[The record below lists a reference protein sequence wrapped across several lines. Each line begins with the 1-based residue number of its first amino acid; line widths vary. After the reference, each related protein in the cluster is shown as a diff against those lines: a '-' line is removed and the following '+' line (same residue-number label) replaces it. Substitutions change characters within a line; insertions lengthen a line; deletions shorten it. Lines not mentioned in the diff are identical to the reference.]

1 MSYQF
6 NCPTGVSPGHGA
18 PPSKPNGS
26 PRKPMDLGMHSG
38 IKPENVMHLLSFG
51 HYLRIKPFDTATQE
65 GRTQER
71 YRRAAWSTITNLLNK
86 GLAMAVM
93 LLSVNWT
100 ISYLGAERFGIWMT
114 IASFAGMLTFLDLGV
129 GNALVNHIAE
139 NAAQEKPAELEKSIS
154 GGLGFLGLIGVTVTV
169 LLLLL
174 AALLPWAAL
183 IKVADPQLVFE
194 TRRAALLFALL
205 FGFYLFTSGIQ
216 RVFWG
221 LQRAFE
227 GHFVAA
233 ISSLLAIM
241 ALWVAAKSK
250 ADVTMLLAATLGIQS
265 LAGFPL
271 LLLLFLR
278 KQISIKEIKTSTS
291 LEGSKLL
298 RAGGLFLVLQ
308 IGTMIGWGA
317 DSLIISGTLG
327 ATSVV
332 VYAVTQKLFQF
343 VTQPLATVNAP
354 LWSAYSDARARG
366 DRQFIRQTLW
376 HSMVLTLTVATV
388 SVFLISIFSEWL
400 IFTWTDGTIK
410 VPRSFI
416 YTFAVLV
423 IFESCGNAFAM
434 FLNGM
439 QIVRQQVIVV
449 ILFCF
454 LTLPLKIIGIHYLGE
469 IVIPLTT
476 LIVYSLI
483 HVYFYGFL
491 FRHYIKS
498 LIN

>member
-1 MSYQF
+1 MSYQLHYSI
-6 NCPTGVSPGHGA
+6 NSE
-18 PPSKPNGS
+18 K
-26 PRKPMDLGMHSG
+26 
-38 IKPENVMHLLSFG
+38 VMRLLRFG

-71 YRRAAWSTITNLLNK
+71 YRRAAWSTISNLLSK

-100 ISYLGAERFGIWMT
+100 ISYLGTERFGIWMT
-114 IASFAGMLTFLDLGV
+114 IASFASMLTFLDLGV

-139 NAAQEKPAELEKSIS
+139 NAAQDKPVELEKSIS

-174 AALLPWAAL
+174 AALLPWAAV

-194 TRRAALLFALL
+194 ARRSAMLFAVL
-205 FGFYLFTSGIQ
+205 FGLYLFTSGIQ
-216 RVFWG
+216 RVFGG

-233 ISSLLAIM
+233 ISSLLAII

-250 ADVTMLLAATLGIQS
+250 ADVTILLAATLGIQS
-265 LAGFPL
+265 LAGLPL
-271 LLLLFLR
+271 LFLLFLR
-278 KQISIKEIKTSTS
+278 KQISIREIKTSTS
-291 LEGSKLL
+291 IEGSKLL
-298 RAGGLFLVLQ
+298 RAGSLFLVLQ

-317 DSLIISGTLG
+317 DSLIISSTLG

-332 VYAVTQKLFQF
+332 VYAVTQRLFQF
-343 VTQPLATVNAP
+343 VSQPLATVNAP

-376 HSMVLTLTVATV
+376 RSMMLTLSVATL
-388 SVFLISIFSEWL
+388 SVFLISLLSEWL
-400 IFTWTDGTIK
+400 IFYWTDGTIK
-410 VPRSFI
+410 IPRSFI

-423 IFESCGNAFAM
+423 IFECCGNAFAM

-439 QIVRQQVIVV
+439 QIVKQQVIVV

-454 LTLPLKIIGIHYLGE
+454 LTLPLKIIGVNYFGVIL
-469 IVIPLTT
+469 IPLTT
-476 LIVYSLI
+476 LIVYSFI
-483 HVYFYGFL
+483 HVYCYGFL
-491 FRHYIKS
+491 FRNTIKS
-498 LIN
+498 LII

>member
-1 MSYQF
+1 M
-6 NCPTGVSPGHGA
+6 
-18 PPSKPNGS
+18 
-26 PRKPMDLGMHSG
+26 R
-38 IKPENVMHLLSFG
+38 LLNFG
-51 HYLRIKPFDTATQE
+51 HYLRIKPFNAATQE

-71 YRRAAWSTITNLLNK
+71 YRRAAWSTISNLLSK

-100 ISYLGAERFGIWMT
+100 ISYLGTERFGIWMT

-139 NAAQEKPAELEKSIS
+139 NSAQDKPLELEKSIS

-174 AALLPWAAL
+174 AALLPWDAV

-194 TRRAALLFALL
+194 IRRSAMLFAVL
-205 FGFYLFTSGIQ
+205 FGLYLFTSGIQ

-227 GHFVAA
+227 GHLVAA
-233 ISSLLAIM
+233 ISSLVAIM

-250 ADVTMLLAATLGIQS
+250 ADVTILLATTLGIQS
-265 LAGFPL
+265 LAGLPL

-278 KQISIKEIKTSTS
+278 KQISIREIKTSTS
-291 LEGSKLL
+291 IEGGKLL
-298 RAGGLFLVLQ
+298 HAGSLFLVLQ

-317 DSLIISGTLG
+317 DSLIISSTLG

-332 VYAVTQKLFQF
+332 VYAITQKLFQF
-343 VTQPLATVNAP
+343 VTQPLATINAP
-354 LWSAYSDARARG
+354 LWSAYSDARARR

-376 HSMVLTLTVATV
+376 RSMMLTLTVATS
-388 SVFLISIFSEWL
+388 SVFLISLFSEWL
-400 IFTWTDGTIK
+400 IFYWTDGTTK
-410 VPRSFI
+410 VPQSFI

-449 ILFCF
+449 ILFCL
-454 LTLPLKIIGIHYLGE
+454 LTLPLKIIGIHYWG
-469 IVIPLTT
+469 VVFIPLTT
-476 LIVYSLI
+476 LIVYSFTHI
-483 HVYFYGFL
+483 YFYGFL
-491 FRHYIKS
+491 FRSSIKS
-498 LIN
+498 LIL

>member
-1 MSYQF
+1 M
-6 NCPTGVSPGHGA
+6 
-18 PPSKPNGS
+18 
-26 PRKPMDLGMHSG
+26 R
-38 IKPENVMHLLSFG
+38 LLNLG
-51 HYLRIKPFDTATQE
+51 HYLRIKPFDTATQA

-71 YRRAAWSTITNLLNK
+71 YRRAAWSTITNLLSK

-100 ISYLGAERFGIWMT
+100 ISYLGTERFGVWMT

-129 GNALVNHIAE
+129 GNALVNHVAE
-139 NAAQEKPAELEKSIS
+139 NAAHGKPVKLEKSIS
-154 GGLGFLGLIGVTVTV
+154 GGLGFLGLIGVAVTI

-174 AALLPWAAL
+174 AVFLPWSTL
-183 IKVADPQLVFE
+183 IKVTDPQLVFE
-194 TRRAALLFALL
+194 TRRSAILFALL

-221 LQRAFE
+221 LQRAYE
-227 GHFVAA
+227 GHLVAA
-233 ISSLLAIM
+233 VSSLLAII
-241 ALWVAAKSK
+241 ALWVAAQSK
-250 ADVTMLLAATLGIQS
+250 ADVTILLAATLGIQS

-278 KQISIKEIKTSTS
+278 KQISIKEIKPSTRI
-291 LEGSKLL
+291 EGCKLL
-298 RAGGLFLVLQ
+298 RAGSLFLVLQ

-317 DSLIISGTLG
+317 DSLIISSTLG

-332 VYAVTQKLFQF
+332 VYAITQKLFQF

-354 LWSAYSDARARG
+354 LWGAYSDARARG
-366 DRQFIRQTLW
+366 DRPFIRQTLW
-376 HSMVLTLTVATV
+376 RSMVLTLIVGTM

-400 IFTWTDGTIK
+400 IFYWTDGKIK
-410 VPRSFI
+410 VPLSFI

-423 IFESCGNAFAM
+423 IFECCGNAFAM

-439 QIVRQQVIVV
+439 QIVKQQVIVV
-449 ILFCF
+449 ILFCI
-454 LTLPLKIIGIHYLGE
+454 LTLPLKIIGINYLGV
-469 IVIPLTT
+469 IFIPLTT

-483 HVYFYGFL
+483 HVYFYGFV
-491 FRHYIKS
+491 FRNAIKFS
-498 LIN
+498 IVSR

>member
-227 GHFVAA
+227 GHFVGA
-233 ISSLLAIM
+233 IGSLLAIM

-250 ADVTMLLAATLGIQS
+250 ADVTILLAATLGIQS

-298 RAGGLFLVLQ
+298 RAGSLFLVLQ

>member
-1 MSYQF
+1 M
-6 NCPTGVSPGHGA
+6 
-18 PPSKPNGS
+18 
-26 PRKPMDLGMHSG
+26 PR
-38 IKPENVMHLLSFG
+38 LSVG
-51 HYLRIKPFDTATQE
+51 RYLRIKPFDTATQE
-65 GRTQER
+65 ERTQER
-71 YRRAAWSTITNLLNK
+71 YRRAAWSTISNLLSK

-100 ISYLGAERFGIWMT
+100 ISYLGTERFGIWMT
-114 IASFAGMLTFLDLGV
+114 IASFAGMLKFLDLGV

-139 NAAQEKPAELEKSIS
+139 NAAQDKPIELEKSIS

-174 AALLPWAAL
+174 AVLLPWAAV

-194 TRRAALLFALL
+194 THRSAMLFALL
-205 FGFYLFTSGIQ
+205 FGLYLFTYGVQ

-227 GHFVAA
+227 GHFADS

-250 ADVTMLLAATLGIQS
+250 ADVTILLAATLGIQS

-278 KQISIKEIKTSTS
+278 RQISLRGIMTSTRI
-291 LEGSKLL
+291 EGNTLL
-298 RAGGLFLVLQ
+298 RAGSLFLVLQ

-317 DSLIISGTLG
+317 DSLIISSTLG

-332 VYAVTQKLFQF
+332 VYAVTQRLFQF
-343 VTQPLATVNAP
+343 VSQPLATVNAP
-354 LWSAYSDARARG
+354 LWSAYSDARVRG

-376 HSMVLTLTVATV
+376 RSMMLTLALATS
-388 SVFLISIFSEWL
+388 SVILIATFSDWL
-400 IFTWTDGTIK
+400 ILTWTEGTLK
-410 VPRSFI
+410 VPQPFI
-416 YTFAVLV
+416 YTFAILV
-423 IFESCGNAFAM
+423 TFECCGNAFAM

-454 LTLPLKIIGIHYLGE
+454 FTLPLKIISVHYLGE
-469 IVIPLTT
+469 IAIPLTT
-476 LIVYSLI
+476 LIVYAVI

-491 FRHYIKS
+491 FRTTIKS
-498 LIN
+498 LII

>member
-1 MSYQF
+1 MRLFS
-6 NCPTGVSPGHGA
+6 
-18 PPSKPNGS
+18 
-26 PRKPMDLGMHSG
+26 L
-38 IKPENVMHLLSFG
+38 G

-71 YRRAAWSTITNLLNK
+71 YRRAAWSTISNLLSK

-100 ISYLGAERFGIWMT
+100 ISYLGTERFGIWMT
-114 IASFAGMLTFLDLGV
+114 IASFASMLTFLDLGV

-139 NAAQEKPAELEKSIS
+139 NAAHDKPVELEKSIS

-169 LLLLL
+169 LMLLL
-174 AALLPWAAL
+174 AALLPWAAV

-194 TRRAALLFALL
+194 TRRSAMLFALL
-205 FGFYLFTSGIQ
+205 FGLYLFTSGIQ

-227 GHFVAA
+227 GNFVAA

-250 ADVTMLLAATLGIQS
+250 ADVTILLAATLGIQS

-271 LLLLFLR
+271 LLLLFVR
-278 KQISIKEIKTSTS
+278 KQISIREIIASTS
-291 LEGSKLL
+291 IEGSKLL
-298 RAGGLFLVLQ
+298 RAGSLFLVLQ

-317 DSLIISGTLG
+317 DSLIISSTLG

-343 VTQPLATVNAP
+343 ITQPLATVNAP

-366 DRQFIRQTLW
+366 DRPFIRQTLW
-376 HSMVLTLTVATV
+376 RSMMLTLTVAT
-388 SVFLISIFSEWL
+388 SGVFLISIFSEWL
-400 IFTWTDGTIK
+400 IFYWTNGTIK
-410 VPRSFI
+410 VPQPFI

-439 QIVRQQVIVV
+439 QIVRQQIIVV
-449 ILFCF
+449 ILFCL
-454 LTLPLKIIGIHYLGE
+454 LTLPLKIIGVNYFGVIL
-469 IVIPLTT
+469 IPLTT
-476 LIVYSLI
+476 LIVYSFTL
-483 HVYFYGFL
+483 VYFYGFL
-491 FRHYIKS
+491 FRKTIKS
-498 LIN
+498 LII

>member
-298 RAGGLFLVLQ
+298 RAGSLFLVLQ

>member
-1 MSYQF
+1 MSYQLHYSI
-6 NCPTGVSPGHGA
+6 NS
-18 PPSKPNGS
+18 
-26 PRKPMDLGMHSG
+26 
-38 IKPENVMHLLSFG
+38 ENVMHLLRFG
-51 HYLRIKPFDTATQE
+51 HYLRIKAFDTATQE

-71 YRRAAWSTITNLLNK
+71 YRRAAWSTISHLLSK

-100 ISYLGAERFGIWMT
+100 ISYLGSERFGIWMT
-114 IASFAGMLTFLDLGV
+114 IASFGSMLTFLDLGV

-139 NAAQEKPAELEKSIS
+139 HGAQDKPLELEKSIS

-174 AALLPWAAL
+174 AALLPWAAV
-183 IKVADPQLVFE
+183 IKVTDPQLVFE
-194 TRRAALLFALL
+194 TRCSALLFALL
-205 FGFYLFTSGIQ
+205 FGLYLFTSGIQ

-233 ISSLLAIM
+233 ISSLLAII

-250 ADVTMLLAATLGIQS
+250 ANVTILLAATLGIQS
-265 LAGFPL
+265 LAGLPL
-271 LLLLFLR
+271 LILLFLR
-278 KQISIKEIKTSTS
+278 KQVSIRDMRKSTRI
-291 LEGSKLL
+291 EGSELL
-298 RAGGLFLVLQ
+298 RAGSLFLVLQ

-317 DSLIISGTLG
+317 DSLIISSTLG

-354 LWSAYSDARARG
+354 LWGAYSDARARG
-366 DRQFIRQTLW
+366 DKQFIRQTLW
-376 HSMVLTLTVATV
+376 RSMMLTLVIAAL
-388 SVFLISIFSEWL
+388 SVFLISSLSEWL
-400 IFTWTDGTIK
+400 VFYWTDGAIT
-410 VPRSFI
+410 VPRPFT
-416 YTFAVLV
+416 YAFAVLV

-449 ILFCF
+449 ILFCL
-454 LTLPLKIIGIHYLGE
+454 LTLPLKIIGVNYFGE
-469 IVIPLTT
+469 IAIPLTT
-476 LIVYSLI
+476 LIVYALI
-483 HVYFYGFL
+483 HVFFYGFL
-491 FRHYIKS
+491 FRTTIKS
-498 LIN
+498 LII

>member
-1 MSYQF
+1 M
-6 NCPTGVSPGHGA
+6 
-18 PPSKPNGS
+18 
-26 PRKPMDLGMHSG
+26 R
-38 IKPENVMHLLSFG
+38 LLSFG
-51 HYLRIKPFDTATQE
+51 HYLRIKPFDTATRE

-71 YRRAAWSTITNLLNK
+71 YRRAAWSTIANLLSK

-100 ISYLGAERFGIWMT
+100 ISYLGTERFGIWMT
-114 IASFAGMLTFLDLGV
+114 IASFASMLTFLDLGV
-129 GNALVNHIAE
+129 GNALVNHVAE
-139 NAAQEKPAELEKSIS
+139 NAAHEKPADLLKSIS
-154 GGLGFLGLIGVTVTV
+154 GGLGFLGLIGVAVIV
-169 LLLLL
+169 LLLLIT
-174 AALLPWAAL
+174 ALLPWAAV
-183 IKVADPQLVFE
+183 IKVADPQLAFE
-194 TRRAALLFALL
+194 TRRSAMLFALL
-205 FGFYLFTSGIQ
+205 FGLYLFTSGIQ
-216 RVFWG
+216 KVFGG
-221 LQRAFE
+221 LQRAYE
-227 GHFVAA
+227 GHLVAA
-233 ISSLLAIM
+233 ISSLLAIV
-241 ALWVAAKSK
+241 ALGVAAKSR
-250 ADVTMLLAATLGIQS
+250 ADVTILLAATLGIQS

-271 LLLLFLR
+271 LAILFLR
-278 KQISIKEIKTSTS
+278 RQVSIREIRNSTR

-317 DSLIISGTLG
+317 DSLIISSTLG

-366 DRQFIRQTLW
+366 DRQFIRQTLFR
-376 HSMVLTLTVATV
+376 SMMLTLAVATL
-388 SVFLISIFSEWL
+388 SVLLISIFSEWL
-400 IFTWTDGTIK
+400 ISYWTDGTIE
-410 VPRSFI
+410 VPRPFM

-439 QIVRQQVIVV
+439 HIVRQQVIVV

-454 LTLPLKIIGIHYLGE
+454 LTLPLKIIGISYLGL

-476 LIVYSLI
+476 VTVYALI
-483 HVYFYGFL
+483 HAYSYGFL
-491 FRHYIKS
+491 FKNSIKT
-498 LIN
+498 LIT

>member
-1 MSYQF
+1 M
-6 NCPTGVSPGHGA
+6 
-18 PPSKPNGS
+18 
-26 PRKPMDLGMHSG
+26 RLLG
-38 IKPENVMHLLSFG
+38 FG
-51 HYLRIKPFDTATQE
+51 HYLRIKPFDTATTE
-65 GRTQER
+65 ERTQER
-71 YRRAAWSTITNLLNK
+71 YRRAAWSTISNLLSK

-100 ISYLGAERFGIWMT
+100 ISYLGTERFGIWMT
-114 IASFAGMLTFLDLGV
+114 IASFASMLTFLDLGV

-139 NAAQEKPAELEKSIS
+139 NAARDKPIELEKSIS
-154 GGLGFLGLIGVTVTV
+154 GGLGFLGLIGVAVTV

-174 AALLPWAAL
+174 AAFLPWAAV
-183 IKVADPQLVFE
+183 IKVADPQLVLE
-194 TRRAALLFALL
+194 TRRSAMLFALL

-216 RVFWG
+216 RVFGG

-227 GHFVAA
+227 GHFAAA

-241 ALWVAAKSK
+241 ALWIAARSK
-250 ADVTMLLAATLGIQS
+250 ADVTILLAATLGIQS

-278 KQISIKEIKTSTS
+278 KQINIREIRASTRI
-291 LEGSKLL
+291 EGSKLL

-317 DSLIISGTLG
+317 DSLIISSTLG

-343 VTQPLATVNAP
+343 VSQPLATVNAP

-376 HSMVLTLTVATV
+376 RSMFLTLTIATL
-388 SVFLISIFSEWL
+388 SVILISTFSEWL
-400 IFTWTDGTIK
+400 IFTWTDGTMK
-410 VPRSFI
+410 VPQPFI
-416 YTFAVLV
+416 YAFAVLV
-423 IFESCGNAFAM
+423 IFECCGNAFAM

-454 LTLPLKIIGIHYLGE
+454 FTLPLKMIGVHFFGE

-476 LIVYSLI
+476 LIVYALI
-483 HVYFYGFL
+483 HGYFYGFL
-491 FRHYIKS
+491 FRPTIKS
-498 LIN
+498 LIT